1 MLWNYLSCLHCCL
14 QRRTPEVFSAGFVAD
29 RYPPLPLLYLIS
41 TFTQHFIFSR
51 TNKKKKIPFIFK
63 HRTWTPFPTSNPPG
77 EALQSGALLFPLP
90 RRSNEQRENPC
101 WRYAGGGKA
110 TRRVDLQLFGLS
122 CLDNIP
128 HRIASAA
135 WFNSWGSPRQDPTW
149 TDWGG
154 HAEERSPL
162 PNACTDARIAGWRKP
177 SDTPPSTAAASDVC
191 DGMKWT

>member
-51 TNKKKKIPFIFK
+51 TNKKKKSHLSSNTEPELLSLPPTLQGKPCSQERCFS
-63 HRTWTPFPTSNPPG
+63 HFPGGLTSSEKTLAG
-77 EALQSGALLFPLP
+77 GMQSG
-90 RRSNEQRENPC
+90 
-101 WRYAGGGKA
+101 GDA
-110 TRRVDLQLFGLS
+110 TRRAELQLFGLS

-135 WFNSWGSPRQDPTW
+135 WFNS
-149 TDWGG
+149 
-154 HAEERSPL
+154 
-162 PNACTDARIAGWRKP
+162 
-177 SDTPPSTAAASDVC
+177 
-191 DGMKWT
+191 